1 VANVIIVIIL
11 LVVVTLGIRETVNH
25 FKGEGACCGGAS
37 SKPKHKKLNNKVVHV
52 YTFQVEGM
60 HCQNCANA
68 VIRAINDI
76 EGASAKVSLKRKVA
90 IVSCDQDIDVAVIEE
105 AICKR
110 GMQRNLGPSQRKECY
125 GLQFQ
130 KRCIQTK

>member
-1 VANVIIVIIL
+1 MANVIIIIIL
-11 LVVVTLGIRETVNH
+11 IVTIALGVKETVKH

-37 SKPKHKKLNNKVVHV
+37 SKPKRKKLNNKVTHV

-76 EGASAKVSLKRKVA
+76 EGASAKVSLKRKTAKVF
-90 IVSCDQDIDVAVIEE
+90 CDRDIDVVVIEE

-110 GMQRNLGPSQRKECY
+110 GYEAELRTVPKGE
-125 GLQFQ
+125 
-130 KRCIQTK
+130 IQ